1 MERMSVLQKTI
12 SKPVICAGIGV
23 HTGQKACLR
32 ILPAGLDHGI
42 KFRRVD
48 RLKTNEIFKD
58 SRKAALRDIPAFAR
72 NVSAFTLG
80 TTLSNAS
87 GDSVATVEHLMA
99 ACMGLGLD
107 NLLIEIDGPEVP
119 ILDGS
124 SSVFCDLLEAAGPV
138 TQDGNRKV
146 LRLLEAVEVKQG
158 DKWARLSPTV
168 SDALSL
174 RVRIDFD
181 DPVIGTQEAFFRLSS
196 HTFDKDIA
204 FARTFGFSKDIH
216 ALQAN
221 GFAQG
226 GSLDNA
232 ILIDDGCIVNPEGLR
247 SHDEFVKHKLLDAL
261 GDLALAGGFI
271 AGYYEA
277 EKPGHALNNALVRK
291 LLDTPEAWRWEE
303 LGRQD
308 RAEATNVLRV

>member
-1 MERMSVLQKTI
+1 M
-12 SKPVICAGIGV
+12 
-23 HTGQKACLR
+23 
-32 ILPAGLDHGI
+32 
-42 KFRRVD
+42 
-48 RLKTNEIFKD
+48 
-58 SRKAALRDIPAFAR
+58 
-72 NVSAFTLG
+72 
-80 TTLSNAS
+80 
-87 GDSVATVEHLMA
+87 
-99 ACMGLGLD
+99 
-107 NLLIEIDGPEVP
+107 
-119 ILDGS
+119 
-124 SSVFCDLLEAAGPV
+124 
-138 TQDGNRKV
+138 
-146 LRLLEAVEVKQG
+146 
-158 DKWARLSPTV
+158 
-168 SDALSL
+168 
-174 RVRIDFD
+174 RIDFD

-196 HTFDKDIA
+196 HTFDKDFA

>member
-1 MERMSVLQKTI
+1 MEQMFVLQKTI
-12 SKPVICAGIGV
+12 SRPVVCAGIGV
-23 HTGQKACLR
+23 HTGRKSCLR
-32 ILPAGLDHGI
+32 VLPAGINHGI

-48 RLKTNEIFKD
+48 WLKDTEAYKD
-58 SRKAALRDIPAFAR
+58 ARKTASRDIPALAR
-72 NVSAFTLG
+72 NVSAFRLG

-87 GDSVATVEHLMA
+87 GDSVATIEHFMA
-99 ACMGLGLD
+99 ACIGMGLD

-124 SSVFCDLLEAAGPV
+124 SRVFCDLLSAAGLTV
-138 TQDGNRKV
+138 QGASRKV
-146 LRLLEAVEVKQG
+146 LRLTETIEVKQDG
-158 DKWARLSPTV
+158 KWARLSPTI

-174 RVRIDFD
+174 RVRIDFED
-181 DPVIGTQEAFFRLSS
+181 RVIGTQEASFRLSS
-196 HTFDKDIA
+196 HTFDTDIA

-232 ILIDDGCIVNPEGLR
+232 ILIDDGCVVNPEGLR
-247 SHDEFVKHKLLDAL
+247 APDEFVKHKLLDAI

-277 EKPGHALNNALVRK
+277 EKPGHALNNALVLK
-291 LLDTPEAWRWEE
+291 LLDTPGAWHWEE
-303 LGRQD
+303 LSQHGQTET
-308 RAEATNVLRV
+308 ACAMHA

>member
-1 MERMSVLQKTI
+1 MRV
-12 SKPVICAGIGV
+12 
-23 HTGQKACLR
+23 
-32 ILPAGLDHGI
+32 LPAGLDHGI

-48 RLKTNEIFKD
+48 RLEGDKVSGGTGA
-58 SRKAALRDIPAFAR
+58 AALRDIPATAH
-72 NVSAFTLG
+72 NVSAFRLG
-80 TTLSNAS
+80 TTLSNTS

-99 ACMGLGLD
+99 ACIGMGLD

-124 SSVFCDLLEAAGPV
+124 SWVFCELLQTAGV
-138 TQDGNRKV
+138 VVQDGYRKV
-146 LRLLEAVEVKQG
+146 LRLLETVEVKDG

-181 DPVIGTQEAFFRLSS
+181 DRVIGTQEAFFRLSS
-196 HTFDKDIA
+196 HTFDSDIA

-221 GFAQG
+221 GFAKG

-247 SHDEFVKHKLLDAL
+247 SPDEFVKHKLLDAV
-261 GDLALAGGFI
+261 GDLALAGGYI

-277 EKPGHALNNALVRK
+277 EKPGHALNNALVRT
-291 LLDTPEAWRWEE
+291 LLDRPEAWRWEE
-303 LGRQD
+303 IVRHDIAQTGSALH
-308 RAEATNVLRV
+308 V